1 MKYSESIEKL
11 EKYFDRLHKG
21 KAEKIKPGHVKKVI
35 KKLKLKRE
43 LLIEEQAETKKE
55 TTKERL
61 GLKLLTVAEQIKRA
75 EWLLGEIG
83 AVTPDED

>member
-1 MKYSESIEKL
+1 MKYSESVEKL
-11 EKYFDRLHKG
+11 EKG

-43 LLIEEQAETKKE
+43 LLIEEQAETKKD

-83 AVTPDED
+83 AATPDED